1 MPMPLPEKMVHGR
14 LRQANEPSD
23 VYKQHV
29 AVRRPL
35 QFRIYVAGSRAYNEE
50 INRPKFIEKGLD
62 YSGGC
67 LTICQINAPDKC
79 AGAAGSSYLFQ
90 KVQPP
95 GREGKPPA
103 FTAQFARESFA
114 YSG

>member
-1 MPMPLPEKMVHGR
+1 MPLPEKMVHGR

-50 INRPKFIEKGLD
+50 INRPKFIEKGFNC
-62 YSGGC
+62 SRGFFAFHK
-67 LTICQINAPDKC
+67 INAPDEC
-79 AGAAGSSYLFQ
+79 AGAAVSSYLFQ
-90 KVQPP
+90 KIHPS

-103 FTAQFARESFA
+103 LTAQFDRQSFA